1 MSAWIDVKYIR
12 FLGVYLN
19 LFKEKQQNLWN
30 FRCPI
35 CGDST
40 SDATKCR
47 GYIYLYN
54 NTYLYKCQRCGD
66 SRPFV
71 SLLYIISPELHKQH
85 KMEVFK
91 ENHGGKSIR
100 AALEPLVQRGLV
112 TLPSRSILKD
122 RISAVETLGKPVS
135 EMVIE
140 NRR

>member
-91 ENHGGKSIR
+91 ENHGGKTR
-100 AALEPLVQRGLV
+100 K
-112 TLPSRSILKD
+112 TNN
-122 RISAVETLGKPVS
+122 RIQDSG
-135 EMVIE
+135 I
-140 NRR
+140 

>member
-1 MSAWIDVKYIR
+1 MISAGIKEVKN
-12 FLGVYLN
+12 N
-19 LFKEKQQNLWN
+19 LSRLLAQVKAGEEIL
-30 FRCPI
+30 I
-35 CGDST
+35 
-40 SDATKCR
+40 TKR
-47 GYIYLYN
+47 G
-54 NTYLYKCQRCGD
+54 KPVAR
-66 SRPFV
+66 
-71 SLLYIISPELHKQH
+71 II
-85 KMEVFK
+85 K